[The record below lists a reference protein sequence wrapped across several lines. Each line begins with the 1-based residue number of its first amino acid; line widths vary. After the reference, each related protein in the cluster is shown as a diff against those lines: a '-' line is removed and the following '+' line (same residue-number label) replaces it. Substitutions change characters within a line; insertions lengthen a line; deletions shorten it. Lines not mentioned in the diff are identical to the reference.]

1 MDITLR
7 VLQEQ
12 LKTCWR
18 MKAHYDLL
26 NFETHIVSSKLWSK
40 AFELLKSNGIAK
52 YETEGKNKGCWV
64 IESKENKKDE
74 DKVLVR
80 SDGTATYIAKD
91 IPYAAWKLGLVEDP
105 FYYSEYTQQWDGS
118 WLYSTDLVAGINK
131 SFPDNT
137 FNGGERVIT
146 IIDSRQSRLQ
156 RIISH
161 VLSKIGVISGNGH
174 NRSEEHTS
182 ELQSRQYLVCRL
194 LLEKKKRLRHHALP
208 QMTSACTHKS
218 ISE

>member
-1 MDITLR
+1 MQIADIVVGFKFAGFPVAPPTKNQKFDHYCGDEVYVKINEIYEKDPLVAEAQAGIKEIEEGKSEIARFAMEITLR

-26 NFETHIVSSKLWSK
+26 ILKLIVGSKLWSK

-64 IESKENKKDE
+64 IEGKEKEE

-91 IPYAAWKLGLVEDP
+91 IPCAAMEV
-105 FYYSEYTQQWDGS
+105 
-118 WLYSTDLVAGINK
+118 
-131 SFPDNT
+131 
-137 FNGGERVIT
+137 R
-146 IIDSRQSRLQ
+146 
-156 RIISH
+156 
-161 VLSKIGVISGNGH
+161 
-174 NRSEEHTS
+174 
-182 ELQSRQYLVCRL
+182 
-194 LLEKKKRLRHHALP
+194 
-208 QMTSACTHKS
+208 AC
-218 ISE
+218 

>member
-18 MKAHYDLL
+18 MKVRYDLL
-26 NFETHIVSSKLWSK
+26 NFETHIVGSKLWSK
-40 AFELLKSNGIAK
+40 AFELLKSKGIAK

-64 IESKENKKDE
+64 IEGKEEDEEEEEKKNDE

-105 FYYSEYTQQWDGS
+105 FYYQEYTKQWDGS
-118 WLYSTDLVAGINK
+118 TLYATTLAANGSKTGSSSSK
-131 SFPDNT
+131 SVDKKK

-156 RIISH
+156 GIISR
-161 VLSKIGVISGNGH
+161 VLSRIGVVSGNGH
-174 NRSEEHTS
+174 NNKYFHLGYEDR
-182 ELQSRQYLVCRL
+182 
-194 LLEKKKRLRHHALP
+194 
-208 QMTSACTHKS
+208 KS
-218 ISE
+218 VV